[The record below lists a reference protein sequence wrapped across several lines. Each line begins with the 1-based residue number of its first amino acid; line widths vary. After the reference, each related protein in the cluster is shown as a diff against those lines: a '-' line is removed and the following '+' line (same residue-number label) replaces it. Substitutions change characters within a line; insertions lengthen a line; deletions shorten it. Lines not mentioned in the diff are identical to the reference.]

1 LNSAGPRVGRNRPAL
16 LLAVAGLWLGA
27 VAEAA
32 PLVEAEP
39 SRVVLGAGVPV
50 RITVRGAGG
59 ALHGVA
65 SAGTLIA
72 APGTPGTVQFLWT
85 PPPPRAPFV
94 AVFAFWES
102 GPLSLGSVTTLT
114 LPCSARTELAID
126 TEPGARVTVEI
137 AGAHFGPRRADGRGK
152 LRMPVEVPPLA
163 HEARITAEVGEQGK
177 VRVIPLAVAASPW
190 LWVIQP
196 SPVDTAALAQ
206 AMLVAPEEISPDFVV
221 TSSSAQLDRQ
231 SAESNRVLY
240 RILPEAGTS
249 HLTLEAALPGE
260 GAARAATRAEV
271 LAPPAPLSAI
281 PPVTAPVPQGRE
293 LEIGAALGVFYA
305 GGSNVGPAFAA
316 TLSVAPWHFPLFLE
330 LELGVRAAWFSDPV
344 GGLGNASSTLVVF
357 PIDLAVRGTVW
368 SGGPWAL
375 DLRTG
380 GGLLLGT
387 NWVSTDFGQGSS
399 TAMTGYEVFGAVQV
413 SYRAG
418 AFLPYA
424 ELRGA
429 YALVTGAGVTANPG
443 GLVFLL
449 GFHWLR
455 GLH

>member
-1 LNSAGPRVGRNRPAL
+1 VL
-16 LLAVAGLWLGA
+16 GLGVFWLGTA
-27 VAEAA
+27 AQAA
-32 PLVEAEP
+32 PQVDAEP
-39 SRVVLGAGVPV
+39 SRVVLGAGGQV

-59 ALHGVA
+59 ELHGVA
-65 SAGTLIA
+65 SAGTLSG
-72 APGTPGTVQFLWT
+72 APSTAGTAQFFWT

-137 AGAHFGPRRADGRGK
+137 AGAHFGPRRSDGRGK

-190 LWVIQP
+190 LWVVQP
-196 SPVDTAALAQ
+196 SPIDPAAPAQ
-206 AMLVAPEEISPDFVV
+206 AMLVAPEEIPAGFAV
-221 TSSSAQLDRQ
+221 TSSGAQLDRQ
-231 SAESNRVLY
+231 ASETNRILY
-240 RILPEAGTS
+240 RILPDTALGQ
-249 HLTLEAALPGE
+249 LTLSAALPGE
-260 GAARAATRAEV
+260 GVPRATASPQVQTLQVPVSVVPTAA
-271 LAPPAPLSAI
+271 P
-281 PPVTAPVPQGRE
+281 PVPQGRE
-293 LEIGAALGVFYA
+293 LEVGAAVGIFYA
-305 GGSNVGPAFAA
+305 GGSNLGPAFSA
-316 TLSVAPWHFPLFLE
+316 TFSIAPWRFPLFLE
-330 LELGVRAAWFSDPV
+330 AELGVRAAWFSSPV

-368 SGGPWAL
+368 SGGHWAL
-375 DLRTG
+375 DLRAG
-380 GGLLLGT
+380 GGLVLGT
-387 NWVSTDFGQGSS
+387 NWVSTDFGQSSS

-429 YALVTGAGVTANPG
+429 YALVTGTGATANPG

-455 GLH
+455 SLR